1 MIQMRVKKIAIIAY
15 LRNATTL
22 LIAAYNCEVKERKMI
37 IILMK
42 QS

>member
-1 MIQMRVKKIAIIAY
+1 MAITAY
-15 LRNATTL
+15 LRNATTS
-22 LIAAYNCEVKERKMI
+22 LIAAYNCEVKERKII